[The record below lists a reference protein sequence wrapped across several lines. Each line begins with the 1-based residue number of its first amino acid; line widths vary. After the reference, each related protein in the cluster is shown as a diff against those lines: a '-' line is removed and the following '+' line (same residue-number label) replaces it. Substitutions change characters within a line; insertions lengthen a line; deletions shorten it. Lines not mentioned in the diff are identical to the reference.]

1 MSILDFLITIIFL
14 CIEASGI
21 TYSLSVLISFFSK
34 HKVNKENED
43 EYSFIELFMVIFIT
57 LAINKIIISNLFEHY
72 ILINICIFILTVVIS
87 CNTFYNIRLYK
98 CLLIALICTL
108 FPIIVI
114 GIISLILLDF
124 NLTLLDL
131 IKKPIS
137 SSLFA
142 AGIAALQS
150 AITLILKIC
159 NKSLDNVNNKVRFF
173 APQLFIIFMC
183 LLPNMFFLMVNNFR
197 YSKIFIF
204 LNVTQ
209 MLLITMVSIF
219 NLRLVAKQEVTKQQ
233 LENTLIHNK
242 TLSTVNE
249 GVRGFKHDMGN
260 IVQAILGYISINDS
274 EGAKEYCKNLVLG
287 FNDINTL
294 SILSPDVIDDP
305 GIYGIVVNKILVARE
320 SNISLTLDIT
330 TNISKINFPKFEL
343 SRTLGILLDNAIEA
357 ADATEAKK
365 LILRIHHDYKLNTDI
380 ITISNSI
387 NDTNIDTEKIFTKN
401 YSTKARPSGFGLY
414 EIKKF
419 MKKYT
424 QGNITT
430 TIDKKNKMFTQ
441 TLTICSA

>member
-1 MSILDFLITIIFL
+1 MSIFDFLITIIFL
-14 CIEASGI
+14 CIESAGI
-21 TYSLSVLISFFSK
+21 TYSLSVLISFF
-34 HKVNKENED
+34 NKNKSSDD
-43 EYSFIELFMVIFIT
+43 EYSFIELFIAIFIS
-57 LAINKIIISNLFEHY
+57 LVINDIIISNLFERY
-72 ILINICIFILTVVIS
+72 LLINICIFFLTVVIS
-87 CNTFYNIRLYK
+87 CNNLYNLKLHK
-98 CLLIALICTL
+98 CILISLICTL
-108 FPIIVI
+108 FPLIIS

-124 NLTLLDL
+124 DLRLLDL
-131 IKKPIS
+131 INKPLS
-137 SSLFA
+137 SSLFSS
-142 AGIAALQS
+142 GIAALQA

-183 LLPNMFFLMVNNFR
+183 LLPNVFFLMVNNFR

-204 LNVTQ
+204 LNVIQ
-209 MLLITMVSIF
+209 MLIITMVSIF
-219 NLRLVAKQEVTKQQ
+219 NLRSVAKQEITKQQ

-287 FNDINTL
+287 FNDINSL
-294 SILSPDVIDDP
+294 SILSPEVIDDP
-305 GIYGIVVNKILVARE
+305 GIYGIVVNKILAARE
-320 SNISLTLDIT
+320 SNMSLTIDIT
-330 TNISKINFPKFEL
+330 STISKINFPKFEL

-357 ADATEAKK
+357 ADTTEAKK
-365 LILRIHHDYKLNTDI
+365 LILRIHHDYKLNTDVI
-380 ITISNSI
+380 SISNSI
-387 NDTNIDTEKIFTKN
+387 NDINIDTEKIFNKN
-401 YSTKARPSGFGLY
+401 YSTKATPSGFGLY

-441 TLTICSA
+441 TLTICSI

>member
-1 MSILDFLITIIFL
+1 MSILDFLTTITFL
-14 CIEASGI
+14 CIEATGI
-21 TYSLSVLISFFSK
+21 TYTISILISFM
-34 HKVNKENED
+34 NKEKTHTD
-43 EYSFIELFMVIFIT
+43 EYSFIELFIAIFIA
-57 LAINKIIISNLFEHY
+57 LVLNKIVIDKLFEHN
-72 ILINICIFILTVVIS
+72 IVISICIFVFTIITTCHHL
-87 CNTFYNIRLYK
+87 YALKLYK
-98 CLLIALICTL
+98 CVLISLICTL
-108 FPIIVI
+108 FPLAIRCIIAI
-114 GIISLILLDF
+114 ILLDF
-124 NLTLLDL
+124 NLTLIDL

-137 SSLFA
+137 CNLFCT
-142 AGIAALQS
+142 GISALEAS
-150 AITLILKIC
+150 IALILKIC
-159 NKSLDNVNNKVRFF
+159 NKSLDNVNNKIKYF

-197 YSKIFIF
+197 YSKVFIF

-219 NLRLVAKQEVTKQQ
+219 NLRLVAKQEVTRQK
-233 LENTLIHNK
+233 LENTLTYNK
-242 TLSTVNE
+242 TLSKVNE

-260 IVQAILGYISINDS
+260 IVQAILGYIAINDS

-305 GIYGIVVNKILVARE
+305 GIYGIVVNKILAARE
-320 SNISLTLDIT
+320 NNMSLTLDIT
-330 TNISKINFPKFEL
+330 TNVSKINFPMFEL

-357 ADATEAKK
+357 GETTEAKK
-365 LILRIHHDYKLNTDI
+365 LIIRIHHDYNLNTDVI
-380 ITISNSI
+380 SISNSI
-387 NDTNIDTEKIFTKN
+387 NDTNIDTEKIFAKD
-401 YSTKARPSGFGLY
+401 YSTKETPSGFGLY

-430 TIDKKNKMFTQ
+430 TIDEKNKLFTQ

>member
-1 MSILDFLITIIFL
+1 MSIFDFLITITFL
-14 CIEASGI
+14 FIESAGI
-21 TYSLSVLISFFSK
+21 TYSLSILISFF
-34 HKVNKENED
+34 NKNKISHD
-43 EYSFIELFMVIFIT
+43 EYSFIELFIAIFIT
-57 LAINKIIISNLFEHY
+57 LVLNNIIISNLFKHCM
-72 ILINICIFILTVVIS
+72 LINICIFFLTVIIS
-87 CNTFYNIRLYK
+87 CYNLYNLKLYK
-98 CLLIALICTL
+98 CVLVSLICTL
-108 FPIIVI
+108 FPLIIR

-124 NLTLLDL
+124 NLILLDL
-131 IKKPIS
+131 INKPLS
-137 SSLFA
+137 NSLFSS
-142 AGIAALQS
+142 GIAALQA

-183 LLPNMFFLMVNNFR
+183 LLPNVFLLMINNFR
-197 YSKIFIF
+197 YSKVFII
-204 LNVTQ
+204 LNVIQ
-209 MLLITMVSIF
+209 MLTITMVSIF
-219 NLRLVAKQEVTKQQ
+219 NLRSVAKQEITKQQ
-233 LENTLIHNK
+233 LENTLIYNK

-287 FNDINTL
+287 FNDINSL
-294 SILSPDVIDDP
+294 SILSPEVIDDP
-305 GIYGIVVNKILVARE
+305 GIYGIVVNKILTARE
-320 SNISLTLDIT
+320 SNMSLTIDIT
-330 TNISKINFPKFEL
+330 STISKINFPKFEL

-357 ADATEAKK
+357 ADTTEAKK
-365 LILRIHHDYKLNTDI
+365 LILRIHHDYKLNTDVI
-380 ITISNSI
+380 SISNSI

-401 YSTKARPSGFGLY
+401 YSTKATPSGFGLY

-441 TLTICSA
+441 TLTICSI